1 MIFFIFFDDF
11 LSANIKNKKYY
22 SNIFLIKKYFII
34 NVDVRTSLRALRLI
48 PWALKLTIM

>member
-1 MIFFIFFDDF
+1 MILYIYFFDDF

-34 NVDVRTSLRALRLI
+34 NVGVRISLRALQLI
-48 PWALKLTIM
+48 S